1 MDVDQRHQFNLTF
14 DYRFSDG
21 KNYNGP
27 VVKREKK
34 DKEPVQVL
42 SNAGLSLTFRG
53 GSGTPYT
60 RQSNITN
67 MVTSGTKLLVGTMNG
82 SRLPWQ
88 FNLDARIDKDFYFD
102 MGKKKGGDVRKGSL
116 NVFLACQNI
125 LNSKN
130 IMAVHSFTGLPDD
143 DGYLSAAQSQNE
155 INAYVSPETFRR
167 MYELC
172 INNPDNYATPR
183 TLRLGLI
190 FGFF

>member
-1 MDVDQRHQFNLTF
+1 MDFDQRHQFDLAF

-27 VVKREKK
+27 TIDRSKK
-34 DKEPVQVL
+34 DKPALQVL
-42 SNAGLSLTFRG
+42 SNAGLAITFRG

-67 MVTSGTKLLVGTMNG
+67 VVTGGTKLLSGTING

-88 FNLDARIDKDFYFD
+88 FSVDARIDKDFFFN
-102 MGKKKGGDVRKGSL
+102 MGKKKGGDPRKGSL
-116 NVFLACQNI
+116 NVYLTCQNL
-125 LNSKN
+125 LNAKN
-130 IMAVHSFTGLPDD
+130 VMGVYDFTGLPDD

-155 INAYVSPETFRR
+155 INAYLSPETFRR
-167 MYELC
+167 MYELY
-172 INNPDNYATPR
+172 INTPGNYSTPR